1 MKILRGSQ
9 RRISQLITVNE
20 KGAFCNCI
28 LGSFLLIIRLI
39 TAVIHAVG
47 DRAAQVRQMD
57 TASVVFIEPVERVV
71 LLLLGN
77 VGAGTCRVATQDLS
91 RSVSRVLWTHC

>member
-1 MKILRGSQ
+1 
-9 RRISQLITVNE
+9 
-20 KGAFCNCI
+20 
-28 LGSFLLIIRLI
+28 
-39 TAVIHAVG
+39 
-47 DRAAQVRQMD
+47 MD
-57 TASVVFIEPVERVV
+57 TASVVFIEPIEGVV